1 MARYRD
7 RNSLITRTWSISGDA
22 GGGGDH
28 NPWADG
34 GSLSWR
40 TIDSME
46 DVVTPRFR
54 IRSAE
59 GEIINSPMTTI
70 KSTTM
75 PVDLSITANV
85 SGNDVYASFA
95 YKGVVLCPE
104 AQSLWDWTP
113 GDGGV
118 ARVEALATTKA
129 YAEVGKKD
137 FGALEELVELRDTL
151 AFLASP
157 VNQMVRLTNRGK
169 SWLASYRR
177 VQAAN
182 ERRFAAWERRARRLA
197 KRGKPEPP
205 KPAVLTVPPFKV
217 GRLKAS
223 DIASFWLAYRY
234 GLMPL
239 IYSFQDIQKVL
250 EKYQKEPQRVR
261 ATARGTASVSE
272 EHSSSWGYQEVGGH
286 GVSVGGEHKFSWTV
300 TSTARAGV
308 LYEYTATLS
317 NQLGLQ
323 MHQIPA
329 ALWEG
334 IPLSFVADWFWTG
347 STAYQALT
355 AHLRADRVLASW
367 VTTKVNLQGQST
379 WEPEL
384 WHMHGYTS
392 GTFSCSSNIL
402 ASYSHTVK
410 QRRATDLS
418 DVRAQFVVEL
428 SPARV
433 ADGLAL
439 VYNFLVSD
447 AGVKR
452 RAR

>member
-7 RNSLITRTWSISGDA
+7 RNSLISRAWSVRGDA
-22 GGGGDH
+22 GGGGNH
-28 NPWADG
+28 NPWASE

-46 DVVTPRFR
+46 DVVTPGFR
-54 IRSAE
+54 IRSAA
-59 GEIINSPMTTI
+59 GEIFNSPMTAI
-70 KSTTM
+70 KSTTN
-75 PVDLSITANV
+75 PVDLSISANAT
-85 SGNDVYASFA
+85 GNDIYASFA
-95 YKGVVLCPE
+95 YQGVVYCPE
-104 AQSLWDWTP
+104 AQSLWNDTP

-129 YAEVGKKD
+129 FAKVGKKD
-137 FGALEELVELRDTL
+137 YGALEELVELRETL

-157 VNQMVRLTNRGK
+157 VNQMVRLTKRGK
-169 SWLASYRR
+169 AWLASYRN
-177 VQAAN
+177 VQASNA
-182 ERRFAAWERRARRLA
+182 RRSAAWERRARQMAR
-197 KRGKPEPP
+197 RGKPAPP
-205 KPAVLTVPPFKV
+205 KPAVRTIPPFQV
-217 GRLKAS
+217 GRMKAS

-239 IYSFQDIQKVL
+239 IYSFQDIQTVL

-261 ATARGTASVSE
+261 ATARASASVSQ
-272 EHSSSWGYQEVGGH
+272 EHSMSLGYQSVGGP
-286 GVSVGGEHKFSWTV
+286 GLAVGGEHKLTWAV
-300 TSTARAGV
+300 KSTARAGV

-317 NQLGLQ
+317 KQLGLQ

-334 IPLSFVADWFWTG
+334 VPLSFVADWFWTG
-347 STAYQALT
+347 SIAYQALT

-367 VTTKVNLQGQST
+367 VTTKVQLQGQST
-379 WEPEL
+379 WEPEI
-384 WHMHGYTS
+384 WYMQGYTA
-392 GTFSCSSNIL
+392 GTSSCSSNII

-418 DVRAQFVVEL
+418 DVRAQFIVDL
-428 SPARV
+428 TPLRV

-439 VYNFLVSD
+439 IYNFLVSD
-447 AGVKR
+447 AGVR